1 MNFQIKRYWK
11 FNFVSRCCSIQ
22 VDQFYEYSQYQAS
35 RRSEVLIIDFLFYL
49 LLQAKQRASV
59 KWLLSKAYNNRVP
72 ENLREPYYV
81 DNEVR
86 NPDDTRYYY
95 NNCSKKKKK
104 KTRLSTS
111 A

>member
-1 MNFQIKRYWK
+1 M
-11 FNFVSRCCSIQ
+11 
-22 VDQFYEYSQYQAS
+22 
-35 RRSEVLIIDFLFYL
+35 LIIDFLFYL

-86 NPDDTRYYY
+86 NPDYFTTTTHDYYY

-104 KTRLSTS
+104 IQELSV
-111 A
+111 